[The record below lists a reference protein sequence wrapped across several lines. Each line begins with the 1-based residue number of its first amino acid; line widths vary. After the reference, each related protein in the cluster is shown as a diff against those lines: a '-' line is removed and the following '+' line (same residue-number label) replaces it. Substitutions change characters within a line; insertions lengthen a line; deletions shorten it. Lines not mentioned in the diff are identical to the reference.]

1 MEMEAKGKAKL
12 MIKVRA
18 YKGEIKGFKSKVVSL
33 ARGLVA
39 SDGGQRGGCRACW
52 STVG

>member
-33 ARGLVA
+33 LRLVA
-39 SDGGQRGGCRACW
+39 EDGGE
-52 STVG
+52 

>member
-12 MIKVRA
+12 MIKVRS

-33 ARGLVA
+33 EGLGLWRVTKGSAAGRGA
-39 SDGGQRGGCRACW
+39 G
-52 STVG
+52 